1 MRQTSF
7 LSKYRYQYRYKR
19 MTTAQKYFIFTCGR
33 NNIPFQRVKSQFDCN
48 ILILYP
54 GKYQNKNK
62 KEYLT

>member
-54 GKYQNKNK
+54 GK
-62 KEYLT
+62 